1 MPTTFLWK
9 GRTPAGEVLSGE
21 LVAEDKQE
29 LIAQLR
35 KRRILITSVSPKTAA
50 NKQLSLKK
58 ARVTTRDQ
66 GIFTRQ
72 FATMIN
78 AGLPLVQ
85 CLNILGMQ
93 CDNPYFKKVILDV
106 MAGVESGSTL
116 AEAMAKHPNVFNKL
130 YVNMVGAG
138 EAGGVLDT
146 IFQRLAVYLEKAEAL
161 RRKVKGALTYP
172 AIVLFVAAG
181 ATTFML
187 LFIIPTFAKMFT
199 DFGGQLPT
207 PTRIVLGLSGLL
219 QHWWW
224 LMAGSIV
231 GGFIA
236 FKTYYKTENGRLVC
250 DRLFLRVPILGSVIR
265 RAAVARFTRTLGT
278 LISSGVP
285 ILEGLEITARTAGN
299 AVVEGAIL
307 KTRGS
312 ISEGNTIADP
322 LRQSE
327 VFPPMVVQMIAVGEQ
342 TGALDEMLSKI
353 ADFYDDEVDA
363 AVEQLTAVI
372 EPAMIVIMGVVVG
385 GMLVAMYLPMFKLV
399 TVIGGSGH

>member
-35 KRRILITSVSPKTAA
+35 KRRILITSVAPKTAA
-50 NKQLSLKK
+50 NRELRLKPP
-58 ARVTTRDQ
+58 RVTTRDQ
-66 GIFTRQ
+66 GVFTRQ

-85 CLNILGMQ
+85 CLNILGQQ

-106 MAGVESGSTL
+106 MSGVESGSTL
-116 AEAMAKHPNVFNKL
+116 AESMAKHPGVFSKL

-172 AIVLFVAAG
+172 AIVLFVACG

-199 DFGGQLPT
+199 DFGGELPM
-207 PTRIVLGLSGLL
+207 PTKIVLMLSGLL

-224 LMAGSIV
+224 AGAASIV
-231 GGFIA
+231 GGVIG
-236 FKTYYKTENGRLVC
+236 FKAYYKTDDGHLVM
-250 DRLFLRVPILGSVIR
+250 DRLFLRVPVLGSVIR

-299 AVVEGAIL
+299 AVVEQAIM

-312 ISEGNTIADP
+312 ISEGNTIAEP
-322 LRQSE
+322 LKACD

-342 TGALDEMLSKI
+342 TGALDETLSKI

-363 AVEQLTAVI
+363 AVEQLTSVI

-399 TVIGGSGH
+399 TVISGS

>member
-1 MPTTFLWK
+1 
-9 GRTPAGEVLSGE
+9 VLSGE
-21 LVAEDKQE
+21 LLAEDKQE

-35 KRRILITSVSPKTAA
+35 KRRILITSVTPKTAA
-50 NKQLSLKK
+50 HKEIQLRRP
-58 ARVTTRDQ
+58 RVTTRDQ
-66 GIFTRQ
+66 GVFTRQ

-85 CLNILGMQ
+85 CLNILGQ
-93 CDNPYFKKVILDV
+93 QADNPYFKKIILDV
-106 MAGVESGSTL
+106 MSSVESGSTL
-116 AEAMAKHPNVFNKL
+116 AEAMAKHPNVFGKL

-172 AIVLFVAAG
+172 AIVLFVAVG

-199 DFGGQLPT
+199 DFGGDLPA
-207 PTRIVLGLSGLL
+207 PTRIVLGMSAFLKNF
-219 QHWWW
+219 WW
-224 LMAGSIV
+224 LLVGSIAGAV
-231 GGFIA
+231 IGLRSF
-236 FKTYYKTENGRLVC
+236 YKTEGGRVTL
-250 DRLFLRVPILGSVIR
+250 DRLFLRIPILGSVIR

-299 AVVEGAIL
+299 AVVEKAIL
-307 KTRGS
+307 ETRGS
-312 ISEGNTIADP
+312 ISEGNTIAEP
-322 LRQSE
+322 LKSCD

-363 AVEQLTAVI
+363 AVEQLTSVI

-399 TVIGGSGH
+399 TVISGS